1 MLGGFRSTFVGTL
14 ASCVF
19 GAVVLGVMVGVRSW
33 GTETLGY
40 AVVALGLIAAAMAFG
55 VWSYL
60 ASGILDERR

>member
-1 MLGGFRSTFVGTL
+1 
-14 ASCVF
+14 
-19 GAVVLGVMVGVRSW
+19 MVGVRSW